1 MLILPRTKISVDD
14 FLGSAVRLGGYALAA
29 LFCACALFFFF
40 YPWGTDSVQETVFS
54 RSQRSGALSYPYEAI
69 GSGGLTLNRRHA
81 LGWVSRIADD
91 LSLIAYNGR
100 PNVPA
105 TEAQLL
111 LNFKA
116 SRDQTLVLNGKPLF
130 LQEMDQG
137 KGLSISSEESG
148 LWIKPILLENGTVLV
163 EACRN
168 LLTEE
173 GSKIEEKGQFFMT
186 AQGGVPARLNP
197 SQEMFMLEL
206 KASQFHSSDF
216 LIQKYGGTEYAGWRS
231 RAVLELASG
240 SRTYACFVA
249 EGDYLC
255 YRDGEWQVVAKE
267 DLPEGRPVACVHS
280 ITGRVVQLEAWDAA
294 GFHPLQLKIAESD
307 RDSYFQIKPENLP
320 AKVRL
325 RSSTQVSCAL
335 GKRRVI
341 LRQGDWLLKTA
352 TGWRNVRKVD
362 ELQQLL
368 YFRMKGELLIFD
380 GIERQQ
386 GRLVMKGHCFNG
398 SRTQMQPFSI
408 PIESD
413 KAPSKSK
420 RKKASPDQT
429 KRVA

>member
-1 MLILPRTKISVDD
+1 MLILPRTKFSVDD
-14 FLGSAVRLGGYALAA
+14 FLESAIRLGSYAIAA
-29 LFCACALFFFF
+29 LFCASTLFFFF
-40 YPWGTDSVQETVFS
+40 YPWGAGKVKETAFS
-54 RSQRSGALSYPYEAI
+54 RLHRGGSPSYPYEAI

-91 LSLIAYNGR
+91 LSLVAYNGR

-116 SRDQTLVLNGKPLF
+116 SRDQELVLNGKPLF
-130 LQEMDQG
+130 LQEMQQG
-137 KGLSISSEESG
+137 NGLSISAEESG

-163 EACRN
+163 EACRT
-168 LLTEE
+168 LSTEE
-173 GSKIEEKGQFFMT
+173 GGKIEEKGQFFMT

-197 SQEMFMLEL
+197 SQEIFMLEL
-206 KASQFHSSDF
+206 KAAQFHSSDF
-216 LIQKYGGTEYAGWRS
+216 LIQKYGGTEYAAWRG
-231 RAVLELASG
+231 RAVLEFTSG
-240 SRTYACFVA
+240 SKTYACFVT
-249 EGDYLC
+249 EGDDLC
-255 YRDGEWQVVAKE
+255 YLDGEWQVVARE
-267 DLPEGRPVACVHS
+267 DLPEGLPVARVHS
-280 ITGRVVQLEAWDAA
+280 IAGRVVQLEAWDAA
-294 GFHPLQLKIAESD
+294 GFYPVQLRIAESD
-307 RDSYFQIKPENLP
+307 RDSYFQIRPENLP

-325 RSSTQVSCAL
+325 RNSTQVSCAL

-341 LRQGDWLLKTA
+341 LKQGDWLLKTA
-352 TGWRNVRKVD
+352 TGWRNVRKID

-380 GIERQQ
+380 GIEREQ

-408 PIESD
+408 PIEAD
-413 KAPSKSK
+413 KTTSKSK
-420 RKKASPDQT
+420 RKKSSPDQT